1 MESSRDDFVIALRS
15 AFLKKGTQQRFS
27 LLSLIFFSIIFL
39 ILGSFNFKIIN
50 YVKIGINEI
59 VYRSSFIVSVP
70 ENLLKDSYL
79 TIQNHNKLYKE
90 NENIKSELEI
100 LKAKDL
106 LNEFIILENQ
116 RLKNIVDDYLVK
128 SDTIIAKVL
137 SDKGSPFLRSIII
150 NKGSKHKIN
159 LGMVVMDGAY
169 LVGKVVEV
177 NYLSSRVLLLSD
189 LNSKIPV
196 IVEPNA
202 VFSILS
208 GTGKDYGIIQYSKKY
223 EDIKNESIIYTS
235 GAGSLFKAGIPI
247 GRMNINNLSD
257 EKKVEFF
264 SDFSQLKFVKVVSFK
279 KVRINDRVKNKN
291 FIKIILS
298 KVPIILLFVSVLNDF
313 DFNHLS
319 LKYFS
324 FNFSYILI
332 FYYSLK
338 KSESLGYTYIFI
350 AGLFNDVVIG
360 TPIGLSSLIYLILCV
375 AASYLRNIT
384 LRPSLLKDCIFFL
397 FTILIINSLLFLSL
411 KFIFNY
417 ELNYFDQI
425 INITFTFLFYFLF
438 SNLFDF
444 FESYFVS
451 RNNAG

>member
-1 MESSRDDFVIALRS
+1 MEPSRDDFVIALRS

-50 YVKIGINEI
+50 YVKIGITEI

-70 ENLLKDSYL
+70 ENLLKESYI

-90 NENIKSELEI
+90 NEKIKSELEI

-106 LNEFIILENQ
+106 LNEFTILENQ
-116 RLKNIVDDYLVK
+116 RLKKIVDDYLVK

-150 NKGSKHKIN
+150 NKGSKQKIN
-159 LGMVVMDGAY
+159 LGMAVMDGAY
-169 LVGKVVEV
+169 IVGKVVEV

-196 IVEPNA
+196 IIEPNA

-208 GTGKDYGIIQYSKKY
+208 GTGKDYGVIQYSKKY
-223 EDIKNESIIYTS
+223 EDIKNESDIYTS
-235 GAGSLFKAGIPI
+235 GAGNLFKAGIPI

-279 KVRINDRVKNKN
+279 KSENKW
-291 FIKIILS
+291 
-298 KVPIILLFVSVLNDF
+298 
-313 DFNHLS
+313 
-319 LKYFS
+319 
-324 FNFSYILI
+324 
-332 FYYSLK
+332 
-338 KSESLGYTYIFI
+338 
-350 AGLFNDVVIG
+350 
-360 TPIGLSSLIYLILCV
+360 
-375 AASYLRNIT
+375 
-384 LRPSLLKDCIFFL
+384 
-397 FTILIINSLLFLSL
+397 
-411 KFIFNY
+411 
-417 ELNYFDQI
+417 
-425 INITFTFLFYFLF
+425 
-438 SNLFDF
+438 
-444 FESYFVS
+444 
-451 RNNAG
+451 

>member
-39 ILGSFNFKIIN
+39 ILGNFNFKVIN
-50 YVKIGINEI
+50 YIKLGINEI

-70 ENLLKDSYL
+70 ENLIKDSYL
-79 TIQNHNKLYKE
+79 TLQNHNKLYKK
-90 NENIKSELEI
+90 NEKIKFELEI

-106 LNEFIILENQ
+106 SNEFIILENQ
-116 RLKNIVDDYLVK
+116 RLKSIVDDYLVK

-208 GTGKDYGIIQYSKKY
+208 GTGKNHGIIQYSKKY
-223 EDIKNESIIYTS
+223 DDIKSESVIYTS
-235 GAGSLFKAGIPI
+235 GAGNLFKAGIPI
-247 GRMNINNLSD
+247 GKINENFLND
-257 EKKVEFF
+257 EKNVEFF
-264 SDFSQLKFVKVVSFK
+264 SDFSQLRFVKVLSF
-279 KVRINDRVKNKN
+279 
-291 FIKIILS
+291 L
-298 KVPIILLFVSVLNDF
+298 
-313 DFNHLS
+313 
-319 LKYFS
+319 
-324 FNFSYILI
+324 
-332 FYYSLK
+332 
-338 KSESLGYTYIFI
+338 KSET
-350 AGLFNDVVIG
+350 
-360 TPIGLSSLIYLILCV
+360 
-375 AASYLRNIT
+375 
-384 LRPSLLKDCIFFL
+384 
-397 FTILIINSLLFLSL
+397 
-411 KFIFNY
+411 
-417 ELNYFDQI
+417 E
-425 INITFTFLFYFLF
+425 
-438 SNLFDF
+438 
-444 FESYFVS
+444 
-451 RNNAG
+451 

>member
-1 MESSRDDFVIALRS
+1 METSRDDFVIALRS

-39 ILGSFNFKIIN
+39 ILGSFNFKAIDYTKVAI
-50 YVKIGINEI
+50 KEI
-59 VYRSSFIVSVP
+59 VYRSSFIVSIP

-90 NENIKSELEI
+90 NEKIKSELEI
-100 LKAKDL
+100 LKARDL

-137 SDKGSPFLRSIII
+137 SDKSSPFLRSIII

-159 LGMVVMDGAY
+159 LGMIIMDGEY

-223 EDIKNESIIYTS
+223 EDIKNDSVIYTS
-235 GAGSLFKAGIPI
+235 GAGNLFKAGIPI

-279 KVRINDRVKNKN
+279 KSENK
-291 FIKIILS
+291 
-298 KVPIILLFVSVLNDF
+298 
-313 DFNHLS
+313 
-319 LKYFS
+319 
-324 FNFSYILI
+324 
-332 FYYSLK
+332 
-338 KSESLGYTYIFI
+338 
-350 AGLFNDVVIG
+350 
-360 TPIGLSSLIYLILCV
+360 
-375 AASYLRNIT
+375 
-384 LRPSLLKDCIFFL
+384 
-397 FTILIINSLLFLSL
+397 
-411 KFIFNY
+411 
-417 ELNYFDQI
+417 
-425 INITFTFLFYFLF
+425 
-438 SNLFDF
+438 
-444 FESYFVS
+444 
-451 RNNAG
+451 

>member
-1 MESSRDDFVIALRS
+1 METSRDDFVIALRS

-50 YVKIGINEI
+50 YVKIGITEI

-70 ENLLKDSYL
+70 ENLLKDSYI

-90 NENIKSELEI
+90 NEKIKSELEI

-106 LNEFIILENQ
+106 LNEFTILENQ
-116 RLKNIVDDYLVK
+116 RLKKIVDDYLVK

-150 NKGSKHKIN
+150 NKGSKQKIN
-159 LGMVVMDGAY
+159 LGMAVMDGAY
-169 LVGKVVEV
+169 IVGKVVEV

-196 IVEPNA
+196 IIEPNA

-208 GTGKDYGIIQYSKKY
+208 GTGKDYGVIQYSKKY

-235 GAGSLFKAGIPI
+235 GAGNLFKAGIPI
-247 GRMNINNLSD
+247 GRMNLNNLND

-279 KVRINDRVKNKN
+279 K
-291 FIKIILS
+291 
-298 KVPIILLFVSVLNDF
+298 
-313 DFNHLS
+313 
-319 LKYFS
+319 
-324 FNFSYILI
+324 
-332 FYYSLK
+332 
-338 KSESLGYTYIFI
+338 SE
-350 AGLFNDVVIG
+350 N
-360 TPIGLSSLIYLILCV
+360 
-375 AASYLRNIT
+375 
-384 LRPSLLKDCIFFL
+384 
-397 FTILIINSLLFLSL
+397 
-411 KFIFNY
+411 
-417 ELNYFDQI
+417 EW
-425 INITFTFLFYFLF
+425 
-438 SNLFDF
+438 
-444 FESYFVS
+444 
-451 RNNAG
+451 

>member
-1 MESSRDDFVIALRS
+1 MEPSRDDFVIALRS

-39 ILGSFNFKIIN
+39 ILGSFNFKVIN
-50 YVKIGINEI
+50 YIKLGINEI

-79 TIQNHNKLYKE
+79 TLQNHNKLYKK
-90 NENIKSELEI
+90 NEKIKFELEI

-106 LNEFIILENQ
+106 SNEFIILENQ
-116 RLKNIVDDYLVK
+116 RLKSIVDDYLVK

-208 GTGKDYGIIQYSKKY
+208 GTGKNHGIIQYSKKY
-223 EDIKNESIIYTS
+223 DDIKSESVIYTS
-235 GAGSLFKAGIPI
+235 GAGNLFKAGIPI
-247 GRMNINNLSD
+247 GKINDNFLND
-257 EKKVEFF
+257 EKNVEFF
-264 SDFSQLKFVKVVSFK
+264 SDFSQLRFVKVLSF
-279 KVRINDRVKNKN
+279 
-291 FIKIILS
+291 L
-298 KVPIILLFVSVLNDF
+298 
-313 DFNHLS
+313 
-319 LKYFS
+319 
-324 FNFSYILI
+324 
-332 FYYSLK
+332 
-338 KSESLGYTYIFI
+338 KSETEWQ
-350 AGLFNDVVIG
+350 N
-360 TPIGLSSLIYLILCV
+360 
-375 AASYLRNIT
+375 
-384 LRPSLLKDCIFFL
+384 
-397 FTILIINSLLFLSL
+397 
-411 KFIFNY
+411 
-417 ELNYFDQI
+417 
-425 INITFTFLFYFLF
+425 
-438 SNLFDF
+438 
-444 FESYFVS
+444 
-451 RNNAG
+451 